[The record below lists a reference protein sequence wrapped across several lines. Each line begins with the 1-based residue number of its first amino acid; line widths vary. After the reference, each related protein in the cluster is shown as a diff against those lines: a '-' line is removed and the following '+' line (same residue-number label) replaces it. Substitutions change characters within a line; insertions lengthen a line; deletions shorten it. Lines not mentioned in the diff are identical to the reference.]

1 MYTTTPS
8 TIKGVSSHC
17 RASAQACAW
26 RRGPWYAS
34 EGWPTRTVAPSISR
48 TTSVTVPAPLWKRS
62 TSRKPNTFVIQ
73 TAAWPA
79 SSYASIGMTRC
90 SAIVG
95 LLRAFASNDALAPRS
110 ERGHDA
116 RVTDAVVEVRD
127 LRKTFR
133 VTERQEGLAAT
144 LRSFVLRQRRDI
156 NAVAGITFGIEA
168 GEVRGFLCPN
178 GAGKTDTLTN
188 PPRALT
194 PTAPS
199 IL

>member
-1 MYTTTPS
+1 MPLEILNAVLTLPFS
-8 TIKGVSSHC
+8 RLGLAQDLGAGSLRASEVRVDVIDVHDHAVHDKGVSSHC

-34 EGWPTRTVAPSISR
+34 EGWPTSTVAPSISR

-62 TSRKPNTFVIQ
+62 ISRKPNTFVIQ
-73 TAAWPA
+73 SAARAA

-110 ERGHDA
+110 KRGHDA

-133 VTERQEGLAAT
+133 V
-144 LRSFVLRQRRDI
+144 
-156 NAVAGITFGIEA
+156 
-168 GEVRGFLCPN
+168 
-178 GAGKTDTLTN
+178 
-188 PPRALT
+188 
-194 PTAPS
+194 
-199 IL
+199 